1 MSNLINNPVT
11 EQLMPGEAIDK
22 PVVLAVVVAYLV
34 LFNVGSWF
42 LLNKRDMKG

>member
-1 MSNLINNPVT
+1 MSNLIASPDFAMFFGT
-11 EQLMPGEAIDK
+11 ISIDK
-22 PVVLAVVVAYLV
+22 SVIIAVVIAYLV